1 MLGPCGPGGASSE
14 NGGGVS
20 TETSEVLERKVS
32 VRLNDGLHAR
42 PATQFVKLARSF
54 ASNIEVV
61 RGGKSANAK
70 SPVKLMLL
78 SVKEDEEIVVRAD
91 GADEAEAIEA
101 LCHYAAQT
109 DADAIGALGGV
120 GADAAKCRTPVAT
133 AHEPPKAPPADA
145 GATNREADG
154 RAPEPVAGAA
164 SERAE
169 VSPPKGAPASA
180 GAAIGPAFA
189 FLPERIEPP
198 RLVLAEAE
206 IPTERE
212 RLSIARAAVESDLER
227 RATAAF
233 AGTQE
238 ADIIAAL
245 AEIGRDDELVGRIE
259 ARVNAGFDAVSAAL
273 DGGAE
278 LAREFE
284 GLEDPYLRARGEDVS
299 AYARRIA
306 LALIGKHEAS
316 LNDVPP
322 GSIVIADEI
331 SAFDLA
337 GAAIENF
344 GGLVSLKGGAT
355 SHVAIIARS
364 YGVPAVLGLDMDPER
379 LRAAK
384 VVALDGTTGEVAVD
398 PEPQTEAVFRARV
411 AARAAR
417 KAELAAYAGI
427 EPRTRDG
434 RLIEIGANL
443 GSLKEIEAALK
454 AGAMGVGLFRTE
466 LLFMERKRPPTE
478 NEQAQ
483 VYEKLAEAFAPRSVI
498 VRTLDIGGDKSTP
511 GIYVP
516 HEDNPFLGWRGVR
529 LCLDQPDIFK
539 PQLRALLRA
548 GVHGNLKVMIPM
560 VADVEELRSTK
571 RLIEECR
578 TELAAEGVAHAMF
591 ELGVMA
597 ETPAAALAAE
607 ALAGETA
614 FFSIGT
620 NDLTQY
626 VMAADRLNPR
636 VGHLNRADHPAV
648 LKAVGMICEAA
659 RAAGIWVG
667 VCGEAAAR
675 PEMIGKF
682 VALGVTELSMSPA
695 SIPLAKK
702 CVTEL

>member
-1 MLGPCGPGGASSE
+1 M
-14 NGGGVS
+14 
-20 TETSEVLERKVS
+20 LERKVS

-91 GADEAEAIEA
+91 GADEAAAIEA
-101 LCHYAAQT
+101 LCQYAAQT
-109 DADAIGALGGV
+109 NADAIGVPGGV
-120 GADAAKCRTPVAT
+120 AADLVKHRAPDEAASEPRKAT
-133 AHEPPKAPPADA
+133 SEDA
-145 GATNREADG
+145 GARAAD
-154 RAPEPVAGAA
+154 PAA
-164 SERAE
+164 SELADISLPR
-169 VSPPKGAPASA
+169 GAPASA
-180 GAAIGPAFA
+180 GAAIGAAFA

-206 IPTERE
+206 VPAELE
-212 RLSIARAAVESDLER
+212 RLRIARAAVESDLESR
-227 RATAAF
+227 GAAAF

-238 ADIIAAL
+238 GDIIAAL
-245 AEIGRDDELVGRIE
+245 AEIGRDEELVGRIE
-259 ARVNAGFDAVSAAL
+259 ARVNSGFDAVSAAL

-284 GLEDPYLRARGEDVS
+284 GLDDPYLRARGEDVS

-306 LALIGKHEAS
+306 LALLGRHEAS
-316 LNDVPP
+316 LSEVPA

-337 GAAIENF
+337 GAAIETF
-344 GGLVSLKGGAT
+344 GGLVSLKGAAT

-364 YGVPAVLGLDMDPER
+364 YGVPAVLGLDVDPDR

-384 VVALDGTTGEVAVD
+384 VVALDGTTGEVALD

-443 GSLKEIEAALK
+443 GSLKEIAAALQ

-483 VYEKLAEAFAPRSVI
+483 VYSSLAEAFAPRSVI

-511 GIYVP
+511 GIFVP

-560 VADVEELRSTK
+560 VADVEELRATK

-578 TELAAEGVAHAMF
+578 AELAAEGVAHHMF

-607 ALAGETA
+607 TLAGEVA

-626 VMAADRLNPR
+626 VMAADRLNAR

-675 PEMIGKF
+675 PDMIARF

-702 CVTEL
+702 CVIEL

>member
-1 MLGPCGPGGASSE
+1 MAAS
-14 NGGGVS
+14 
-20 TETSEVLERKVS
+20 
-32 VRLNDGLHAR
+32 GL
-42 PATQFVKLARSF
+42 
-54 ASNIEVV
+54 I
-61 RGGKSANAK
+61 
-70 SPVKLMLL
+70 
-78 SVKEDEEIVVRAD
+78 
-91 GADEAEAIEA
+91 
-101 LCHYAAQT
+101 
-109 DADAIGALGGV
+109 
-120 GADAAKCRTPVAT
+120 AAKRRTPVET

-154 RAPEPVAGAA
+154 RAPESVQPPPPNAPT
-164 SERAE
+164 
-169 VSPPKGAPASA
+169 VSPPRGAPASA
-180 GAAIGPAFA
+180 GAAIGAAFA

-206 IPTERE
+206 IPAELE

-227 RATAAF
+227 RAAAAF

-245 AEIGRDDELVGRIE
+245 AEIGRDEELVGRIE
-259 ARVNAGFDAVSAAL
+259 AHVNSGFDAVSAAL

-306 LALIGKHEAS
+306 LALLGKHEAS
-316 LNDVPP
+316 LSEVPP

-443 GSLKEIEAALK
+443 GSLKEIEAALQ

-483 VYEKLAEAFAPRSVI
+483 VYSKLAEAFAPRSVI

-511 GIYVP
+511 GIFVP

-560 VADVEELRSTK
+560 VADVEELRATK

-578 TELAAEGVAHAMF
+578 AELAAEGVAHHMF

-607 ALAGETA
+607 TLAGEVA

-626 VMAADRLNPR
+626 VMAADRLNAR

-667 VCGEAAAR
+667 VCGEAAAQAR
-675 PEMIGKF
+675 HDRQVRGAWRDRTEHEPGFHPAREEMRHR
-682 VALGVTELSMSPA
+682 AMSSWPA
-695 SIPLAKK
+695 PHCL
-702 CVTEL
+702 

>member
-1 MLGPCGPGGASSE
+1 M
-14 NGGGVS
+14 
-20 TETSEVLERKVS
+20 LERKVS

-61 RGGKSANAK
+61 RGDKSANAK

-91 GADEAEAIEA
+91 GADEAAAIEA
-101 LCHYAAQT
+101 LCQYAAQT
-109 DADAIGALGGV
+109 DADAIGAPGGV
-120 GADAAKCRTPVAT
+120 AADLVKRS
-133 AHEPPKAPPADA
+133 APD
-145 GATNREADG
+145 E
-154 RAPEPVAGAA
+154 AA
-164 SERAE
+164 SEPRKAAPE
-169 VSPPKGAPASA
+169 DAGSKAVDPAAPELADISLPRGAPASA
-180 GAAIGPAFA
+180 GAAIGAAFA

-206 IPTERE
+206 VAAELE
-212 RLSIARAAVESDLER
+212 RLRIARAAVEGDLESR
-227 RATAAF
+227 GAAAF
-233 AGTQE
+233 AGAQE
-238 ADIIAAL
+238 GDIIAAL
-245 AEIGRDDELVGRIE
+245 AEIGRDEELVGRIE
-259 ARVNAGFDAVSAAL
+259 ARVNSGFDAVSAAL

-284 GLEDPYLRARGEDVS
+284 SLEDPYLRARGEDVS
-299 AYARRIA
+299 AYSRRIA
-306 LALIGKHEAS
+306 LALLGKHEAS
-316 LNDVPP
+316 LSEVPP

-337 GAAIENF
+337 GAAIETF

-364 YGVPAVLGLDMDPER
+364 YGVPAVLGLDVDPDR

-384 VVALDGTTGEVAVD
+384 VVALDGTTGEVALD
-398 PEPQTEAVFRARV
+398 PEPQTEAAFRARV

-417 KAELAAYAGI
+417 RAELAAYAGI
-427 EPRTRDG
+427 EPHTRDG

-443 GSLKEIEAALK
+443 GSLKEIAAALK

-483 VYEKLAEAFAPRSVI
+483 VYSSLAEAFAPRSVI

-511 GIYVP
+511 GIFVP
-516 HEDNPFLGWRGVR
+516 HEDNPFLGWRGIR

-539 PQLRALLRA
+539 PQFRALLRA
-548 GVHGNLKVMIPM
+548 AVRGNLKVMMPM
-560 VADVEELRSTK
+560 VADVEELRATK

-578 TELAAEGVAHAMF
+578 AELAAEGVAHHTF

-607 ALAGETA
+607 TLAGEVA

-626 VMAADRLNPR
+626 VMAADRMNPR

-675 PEMIGKF
+675 PDMIAKF
-682 VALGVTELSMSPA
+682 LELGVSELSMSAA

-702 CVTEL
+702 CVIEL

>member
-1 MLGPCGPGGASSE
+1 M
-14 NGGGVS
+14 
-20 TETSEVLERKVS
+20 LERKVS

-91 GADEAEAIEA
+91 GADEAAAIEA
-101 LCHYAAQT
+101 LCQYAAQT
-109 DADAIGALGGV
+109 DADAIGAPGG
-120 GADAAKCRTPVAT
+120 DAADLVKHSAPDEAASEPRKAT
-133 AHEPPKAPPADA
+133 SEDA
-145 GATNREADG
+145 GARAAD
-154 RAPEPVAGAA
+154 PAA
-164 SERAE
+164 SELADISLPR
-169 VSPPKGAPASA
+169 GAPASA
-180 GAAIGPAFA
+180 GAAIGAAFA

-206 IPTERE
+206 VPAELE
-212 RLSIARAAVESDLER
+212 RLRIARTAVESDLER
-227 RATAAF
+227 RGAAAF

-238 ADIIAAL
+238 GDIIAAL
-245 AEIGRDDELVGRIE
+245 AEIGRDEELVGRIE
-259 ARVNAGFDAVSAAL
+259 AHVNSGFDAVSAAL

-306 LALIGKHEAS
+306 LALLGKHEAS
-316 LNDVPP
+316 LSEVPP

-337 GAAIENF
+337 GAAIETF

-364 YGVPAVLGLDMDPER
+364 YGVPAVLGLDVDPDR

-384 VVALDGTTGEVAVD
+384 VVALDGTTGEVALD

-443 GSLKEIEAALK
+443 GSLKEIAAALQ

-483 VYEKLAEAFAPRSVI
+483 VYS
-498 VRTLDIGGDKSTP
+498 
-511 GIYVP
+511 
-516 HEDNPFLGWRGVR
+516 
-529 LCLDQPDIFK
+529 
-539 PQLRALLRA
+539 
-548 GVHGNLKVMIPM
+548 
-560 VADVEELRSTK
+560 
-571 RLIEECR
+571 
-578 TELAAEGVAHAMF
+578 
-591 ELGVMA
+591 
-597 ETPAAALAAE
+597 
-607 ALAGETA
+607 
-614 FFSIGT
+614 
-620 NDLTQY
+620 
-626 VMAADRLNPR
+626 
-636 VGHLNRADHPAV
+636 
-648 LKAVGMICEAA
+648 
-659 RAAGIWVG
+659 
-667 VCGEAAAR
+667 
-675 PEMIGKF
+675 
-682 VALGVTELSMSPA
+682 
-695 SIPLAKK
+695 
-702 CVTEL
+702 